1 MSSRIRPTFC
11 LWIEKGAEMKQLL
24 SRTGLLTGTLLV
36 QALPALANVSE
47 GPPDYSGITG
57 LYYTLIAVVLA
68 YGVYDTF
75 FKKS

>member
-1 MSSRIRPTFC
+1 MNKLI
-11 LWIEKGAEMKQLL
+11 A
-24 SRTGLLTGTLLV
+24 GLVGGLV
-36 QALPALANVSE
+36 ACQTTTAFANVSE

-68 YGVYDTF
+68 FGVYDTF

>member
-1 MSSRIRPTFC
+1 
-11 LWIEKGAEMKQLL
+11 MKRLF

-36 QALPALANVSE
+36 QALPALANAPE
-47 GPPDYSGITG
+47 GGGPPDYSGITA
-57 LYYTLIAVVLA
+57 LYYFLIGVVLV

>member
-1 MSSRIRPTFC
+1 M
-11 LWIEKGAEMKQLL
+11 MQLF
-24 SRTGLLTGTLLV
+24 SRTGLFTGALMV
-36 QALPALANVSE
+36 QALPAMANVSE

-57 LYYTLIAVVLA
+57 LYYVLIAIVLI

>member
-1 MSSRIRPTFC
+1 
-11 LWIEKGAEMKQLL
+11 MKQLCSQMGL
-24 SRTGLLTGTLLV
+24 FTGALLL
-36 QALPALANVSE
+36 QALPAMANVSE

-57 LYYTLIAVVLA
+57 LYYVLIAIVLI

>member
-1 MSSRIRPTFC
+1 
-11 LWIEKGAEMKQLL
+11 MKQLL
-24 SRTGLLTGTLLV
+24 SQMGLFAGALLF
-36 QALPALANVSE
+36 QALPAMANVSE

-57 LYYTLIAVVLA
+57 LYYVLIAIVLI